1 MMKRNNFPFAAFYGL
16 DNAKKAILIA
26 LVNPLA
32 GGILVSG
39 ETGAG
44 KSVLLRSARELVDAP
59 WVEVP
64 VGVTEDRLFGG
75 MDTEAAI
82 QDGKKKLQAGLL
94 EESNHGILYID
105 DVNLLRDELL
115 SSILNVTE
123 SGIYKLERDGFSSEK
138 FFSGTV
144 FATMNPDSGTLSAA
158 RLDKFGL
165 FIQIENNFDTE
176 ERKEIIK
183 RVLEFENNGIV
194 FRKKWEEKTETLK
207 NKIKD
212 AKDIL
217 KDVTV
222 SPAMVQLA
230 AVYTLKA
237 HVAGHRADIYL
248 IEAARALA
256 ALDNR
261 NYVLPK
267 DLEKAAEFVL
277 PHRMREMNAPESPE
291 QTPPEEEKQQER
303 ENDQDSEENNQEQ
316 TNESMESSQ
325 GDTDSLGEDNHE
337 SDKNNDS
344 LSNQLPPADEN
355 GESKERTDSADIR
368 VQLPPIWI
376 EPADKRKVK
385 KGSGKRTLTRTSLM
399 QGRYVRAESPKEKAK
414 DIAFDATIR
423 AAAPY
428 QKSRKSNGCAVVI
441 SRDDIREK
449 VREKRVG
456 NIFLFV
462 VDASGSMGARE
473 RMRTVK
479 GVIFKILMEAYQKRD
494 KVGMI
499 AFRKNKA
506 EVLLPVT
513 RSVDFAKKKL
523 ENLPTGGKTP
533 LAQGLIKASDI
544 LDMLYRQD
552 STQEPVVILV
562 TDGRATKGITNG
574 SDPVN
579 DAVSE
584 AKKIGN
590 RKLPVAVIDTESGF
604 IKLGLAKKIAKEM
617 GASYFHL
624 DKMTENDL
632 LHIWRSTAYNRNKG

>member
-44 KSVLLRSARELVDAP
+44 KSVLLRGARELVDAP

-123 SGIYKLERDGFSSEK
+123 SGIYKLERDGFSLEK
-138 FFSGTV
+138 KFSG
-144 FATMNPDSGTLSAA
+144 
-158 RLDKFGL
+158 
-165 FIQIENNFDTE
+165 TE

-194 FRKKWEEKTETLK
+194 FRKKWEEKTEKLK

-303 ENDQDSEENNQEQ
+303 ENDQDSKENNQEQ

>member
-26 LVNPLA
+26 LVNPLV

-39 ETGAG
+39 ETGTG

-59 WVEVP
+59 WIEVP

-123 SGIYKLERDGFSSEK
+123 SGIYKLERDGFSSEN

-183 RVLEFENNGIV
+183 RVLEFDNNGIV
-194 FRKKWEEKTETLK
+194 SRKKWEEETEKLK

-256 ALDNR
+256 ALNER

-303 ENDQDSEENNQEQ
+303 ENDQDSKENNQEQ

-428 QKSRKSNGCAVVI
+428 QKSRKPNGCAVVI
-441 SRDDIREK
+441 NRDDIREK

-523 ENLPTGGKTP
+523 EDLPTGGKTP
-533 LAQGLIKASDI
+533 LAKGLIKASDI

>member
-39 ETGAG
+39 ETGTG

-59 WVEVP
+59 WIEVP

-123 SGIYKLERDGFSSEK
+123 SGIYKLERDGFSSEN

-165 FIQIENNFDTE
+165 FVQIENNFDTE

-183 RVLEFENNGIV
+183 RVLEFDNNGIV
-194 FRKKWEEKTETLK
+194 FRKKWEEETEKLK

-256 ALDNR
+256 ALNDR
-261 NYVLPK
+261 IYVLPK

-277 PHRMREMNAPESPE
+277 PHRMREMNAPESSE

-303 ENDQDSEENNQEQ
+303 ENDQDSKENDQEQ

-325 GDTDSLGEDNHE
+325 ENTDSLGEDNYE

-355 GESKERTDSADIR
+355 GESKERTDAADIR

-376 EPADKRKVK
+376 EPAEKRKVK

-441 SRDDIREK
+441 NKDDIREK

-533 LAQGLIKASDI
+533 LAKGLIKASDI

-604 IKLGLAKKIAKEM
+604 IKLGLAKKIVKEM

-632 LHIWRSTAYNRNKG
+632 LHIWRSTVYNRNKG

>member
-1 MMKRNNFPFAAFYGL
+1 
-16 DNAKKAILIA
+16 
-26 LVNPLA
+26 
-32 GGILVSG
+32 
-39 ETGAG
+39 
-44 KSVLLRSARELVDAP
+44 
-59 WVEVP
+59 
-64 VGVTEDRLFGG
+64 
-75 MDTEAAI
+75 
-82 QDGKKKLQAGLL
+82 
-94 EESNHGILYID
+94 
-105 DVNLLRDELL
+105 
-115 SSILNVTE
+115 
-123 SGIYKLERDGFSSEK
+123 
-138 FFSGTV
+138 
-144 FATMNPDSGTLSAA
+144 
-158 RLDKFGL
+158 
-165 FIQIENNFDTE
+165 
-176 ERKEIIK
+176 
-183 RVLEFENNGIV
+183 
-194 FRKKWEEKTETLK
+194 
-207 NKIKD
+207 
-212 AKDIL
+212 
-217 KDVTV
+217 
-222 SPAMVQLA
+222 
-230 AVYTLKA
+230 
-237 HVAGHRADIYL
+237 
-248 IEAARALA
+248 
-256 ALDNR
+256 
-261 NYVLPK
+261 
-267 DLEKAAEFVL
+267 
-277 PHRMREMNAPESPE
+277 
-291 QTPPEEEKQQER
+291 
-303 ENDQDSEENNQEQ
+303 
-316 TNESMESSQ
+316 
-325 GDTDSLGEDNHE
+325 
-337 SDKNNDS
+337 
-344 LSNQLPPADEN
+344 
-355 GESKERTDSADIR
+355 
-368 VQLPPIWI
+368 
-376 EPADKRKVK
+376 
-385 KGSGKRTLTRTSLM
+385 M

-441 SRDDIREK
+441 NKDDIREK

-533 LAQGLIKASDI
+533 LAKGLIKASDI

-632 LHIWRSTAYNRNKG
+632 LHIWRSTVYNRNKG

>member
-39 ETGAG
+39 ETGTG
-44 KSVLLRSARELVDAP
+44 KSVLLRGARELVDAP

-123 SGIYKLERDGFSSEK
+123 SGIYKLERDGFSLEK
-138 FFSGTV
+138 NFSGTV

-165 FIQIENNFDTE
+165 FIQIEDNFDTE

-194 FRKKWEEKTETLK
+194 FRKKWEEKTEKLK

-303 ENDQDSEENNQEQ
+303 ENDQDSKENNQEQ

-423 AAAPY
+423 AAAPH